1 LLKQHNHGFIK
12 TIRFSMP
19 TTISP
24 FEQGAMK
31 KKTRIVTSPFAYAS
45 PWILATA
52 IGMLIAIVF
61 FFAANNLQREKRIM
75 SESLFNK
82 GQAIISFIGAGTRA
96 SMMMGAPN
104 TQQFQHL
111 IEQAAGESSI
121 LYIAVADSA
130 GKIVAHSTPGLV
142 GTDLDHPLL
151 ATQEPAPVGKYQI
164 ISDPKTKQK
173 IFEIVAPFKPFMRGR
188 GYFFKRHM
196 QAMPQAEKPDSLA
209 REDAQTPSACQMSP
223 DNNVWLPGNK
233 LAIVVGLDM
242 GEQDKIIQ
250 QDRYHMLYMSIAMLL
265 VAIGGWIA
273 LLTAQSYRSSQKTL
287 MNMQAFTDLLIS
299 RLPVGI
305 IATNAEGH
313 IQTFN
318 STAAK
323 FTDKTPAQALGHLQA
338 AVLPQLQ
345 HLIPLE
351 DHDGEVIDREILLPP
366 DSPTPNHLHISS
378 VPITDGQNHAIG
390 RVMLMYDVTEI
401 KKLEAQVRRH
411 DRLVALGKMAAGV
424 AHEVRNP
431 LSSIK
436 GFATLLGSHFAPESE
451 EGEAARLLINEVER
465 LNRSITELLT
475 YARPLPLSVAEIEI
489 EPFIEA
495 SLKLIRSDA
504 KELGVTVRH
513 EITLAHRQV
522 RLDKDR
528 FNQVLLNLYLNS
540 LQAMEHG
547 GELQVAVHEGNRP
560 GTVEINVRDTGCGI
574 AADNLERV
582 MDPYFTTKPEGTGL
596 GLAMVYKIIDE
607 HGGTI
612 KIASKEGQGATVSI
626 ILPA

>member
-1 LLKQHNHGFIK
+1 
-12 TIRFSMP
+12 
-19 TTISP
+19 
-24 FEQGAMK
+24 MK
-31 KKTRIVTSPFAYAS
+31 KKTKIITAPFAYAS

-52 IGMLIAIVF
+52 SGILIAIVF
-61 FFAANNLQREKRIM
+61 FFAVNNLQREKRIM
-75 SESLFNK
+75 TESLFNK
-82 GQAIISFIGAGTRA
+82 GQAIIRFVGAGTRA
-96 SMMMGAPN
+96 SMMMGAPS

-111 IEQAAGESSI
+111 IEQAAGESGI
-121 LYIAVADSA
+121 LYIAVANSS

-142 GTDLDHPLL
+142 GTDLNHPLL
-151 ATQEPAPVGKYQI
+151 GDTDLAPIGKYQI
-164 ISDPKTKQK
+164 ITGQGTKQK
-173 IFEIVAPFKPFMRGR
+173 VFEIVAPFKPFMRGR

-196 QAMPQAEKPDSLA
+196 QTMSQAEKQDRLA
-209 REDAQTPSACQMSP
+209 REDAAPPSACQSFLGK
-223 DNNVWLPGNK
+223 DTWLPGDN
-233 LAIVVGLDM
+233 LSIVVGLDM
-242 GEQDKIIQ
+242 AEQDKVIQ
-250 QDRYHMLYMSIAMLL
+250 QDRYHMFYMSIAMLL

-287 MNMQAFTDLLIS
+287 MNMRAFTDLLIS

-323 FTDKTPAQALGHLQA
+323 FTGKTTDQAIGQPQT
-338 AVLPQLQ
+338 AVLPYIQQ
-345 HLIPLE
+345 LIPTDE
-351 DHDGEVIDREILLPP
+351 QEGEIIDKEILLPP
-366 DSPTPNHLHISS
+366 DSPSPNHLHISS
-378 VPITDGQNHAIG
+378 VPITDGHSNTIG
-390 RVMLMYDVTEI
+390 RVILMYDVSEI

-436 GFATLLGSHFAPESE
+436 GFATLLGSRFPVESE

-475 YARPLPLSVAEIEI
+475 YARPLPLAINEVEI

-495 SLKLIRSDA
+495 SLKLIQSDA
-504 KELGVTVRH
+504 KELGVAVHH
-513 EITLAHRQV
+513 EITLARKQV

-528 FNQVLLNLYLNS
+528 LNQVLLNLYLNS

-547 GELQVAVHEGNRP
+547 GELQVSVHEGLRS
-560 GTVEINVRDTGCGI
+560 GTIEIDVRDTGGGI
-574 AADNLERV
+574 AKDILERV

-612 KIASKEGQGATVSI
+612 RIASKEGEGTTVSI
-626 ILPA
+626 VLPG

>member
-1 LLKQHNHGFIK
+1 
-12 TIRFSMP
+12 
-19 TTISP
+19 
-24 FEQGAMK
+24 MK
-31 KKTRIVTSPFAYAS
+31 KKTKIVTSPLAYAS

-61 FFAANNLQREKRIM
+61 FFVANNLQREKRIVT
-75 SESLFNK
+75 ENLFNK
-82 GQAIISFIGAGTRA
+82 GQAIIRFVGAGTRA

-104 TQQFQHL
+104 AQQFQHL

-121 LYIAVADSA
+121 LYIAIVDNS
-130 GKIVAHSTPGLV
+130 GKIAAHSTPGLV
-142 GTDLDHPLL
+142 GTDIGHPLL
-151 ATQEPAPVGKYQI
+151 ADIELTPSGKYQI
-164 ISDPKTKQK
+164 ISDQKTKQK
-173 IFEIVAPFKPFMRGR
+173 VFEIAAPFKPFMRGR
-188 GYFFKRHM
+188 GYFFQRHM
-196 QAMPQAEKPDSLA
+196 QAMQQAGKSDRLA
-209 REDAQTPSACQMSP
+209 GEPAENPAACQSFP
-223 DNNVWLPGNK
+223 GKDTWLPGNN
-233 LAIVVGLDM
+233 LSIIIGLDM
-242 GEQDKIIQ
+242 TEEDKIIQ
-250 QDRYHMLYMSIAMLL
+250 QDRYHMIYMSIAMLL

-323 FTDKTPAQALGHLQA
+323 FTGKTPEQTVGHLQA
-338 AVLPQLQ
+338 AVLPQIEQ
-345 HLIPLE
+345 LIPSE
-351 DHDGEVIDREILLPP
+351 EHPGEVIDREIFLPL
-366 DSPTPNHLHISS
+366 DSPAPNHLHISS
-378 VPITDGQNHAIG
+378 VPITDGQSNTIG

-436 GFATLLGSHFAPESE
+436 GFATLLGSRFPTGSE

-475 YARPLPLSVAEIEI
+475 YARPLPLAISEVEI
-489 EPFIEA
+489 EPFIEE
-495 SLKLIRSDA
+495 SLKFIQSDA
-504 KELGVTVRH
+504 KESGVAVHHKIALPRQ
-513 EITLAHRQV
+513 QV

-528 FNQVLLNLYLNS
+528 LNQVLLNLYLNS

-547 GELQVAVHEGNRP
+547 GELEVSVHEGDRP
-560 GTVEINVRDTGCGI
+560 GTVEITVRDTGCGI
-574 AADNLERV
+574 AADILERV

-612 KIASKEGQGATVSI
+612 KIASKEGEGTTVSI
-626 ILPA
+626 TLPG

>member
-1 LLKQHNHGFIK
+1 
-12 TIRFSMP
+12 
-19 TTISP
+19 
-24 FEQGAMK
+24 MK
-31 KKTRIVTSPFAYAS
+31 KKTNIVTSPFAYAS

-61 FFAANNLQREKRIM
+61 FFAANNLQREQRIM
-75 SESLFNK
+75 TESLFNK
-82 GQAIISFIGAGTRA
+82 GQAIIRFIGAGTRA

-104 TQQFQHL
+104 AQQFQHL

-121 LYIAVADSA
+121 LYIAVADST

-142 GTDLDHPLL
+142 GTELDHPLL
-151 ATQEPAPVGKYQI
+151 ADAELTPMGKYQI
-164 ISDPKTKQK
+164 ISDQQTKQK

-196 QAMPQAEKPDSLA
+196 QAMQQNGKQDTLA
-209 REDAQTPSACQMSP
+209 KEDAGNPSPCQSFP
-223 DNNVWLPGNK
+223 GKDSWLPGEN
-233 LAIVVGLDM
+233 LSIVVGLDM
-242 GEQDKIIQ
+242 TEQDEIIQ

-287 MNMQAFTDLLIS
+287 TNMRAFTDLLIS

-323 FTDKTPAQALGHLQA
+323 FTGKTPEQIIGHLQT
-338 AVLPQLQ
+338 AVLPQIQ
-345 HLIPLE
+345 QLIHPE
-351 DHDGEVIDREILLPP
+351 EHDGEIIDKEILLPP
-366 DSPTPNHLHISS
+366 DSPTPNHLHVSS
-378 VPITDGQNHAIG
+378 VPITDGQSNTIG

-436 GFATLLGSHFAPESE
+436 GFATLLGSRFPVESE

-475 YARPLPLSVAEIEI
+475 YARPLPLAIAEVAI

-495 SLKLIRSDA
+495 SLKLIQSDA
-504 KELGVTVRH
+504 RELGVVVHH
-513 EITLAHRQV
+513 EIAMARKQV

-528 FNQVLLNLYLNS
+528 LNQVLLNLYLNS

-547 GELQVAVHEGNRP
+547 GELEVSVHEGDRSS
-560 GTVEINVRDTGCGI
+560 TIEISVRDTGCGI
-574 AADNLERV
+574 AEEILERV

-612 KIASKEGQGATVSI
+612 RIASKEGQGTTVSI

>member
-1 LLKQHNHGFIK
+1 
-12 TIRFSMP
+12 
-19 TTISP
+19 
-24 FEQGAMK
+24 MK
-31 KKTRIVTSPFAYAS
+31 KTKIITSPFAYAS

-75 SESLFNK
+75 TESLFNK
-82 GQAIISFIGAGTRA
+82 GQAIVRFVGAGTRA

-121 LYIAVADSA
+121 LYIAVVNNS
-130 GKIVAHSTPGLV
+130 GKIVAHSTSGLV
-142 GTDLDHPLL
+142 GTELDHPLL
-151 ATQEPAPVGKYQI
+151 ADPGIAPVGKYQI
-164 ISDPKTKQK
+164 INDQGTKQK
-173 IFEIVAPFKPFMRGR
+173 VFEVVAPFKPFMRGR
-188 GYFFKRHM
+188 GPFFKRHL
-196 QAMPQAEKPDSLA
+196 QAMQQAGKPDSPA
-209 REDAQTPSACQMSP
+209 GENAQSPSPCQFP
-223 DNNVWLPGNK
+223 PGNEPWLPGDN
-233 LAIVVGLDM
+233 LSIVVGLDM
-242 GEQDKIIQ
+242 TEQDKVVQ
-250 QDRYHMLYMSIAMLL
+250 QDRYHMIYMSIAMLL

-287 MNMQAFTDLLIS
+287 MNMRAFTDLLIS

-305 IATNAEGH
+305 IATNADGY

-323 FTDKTPAQALGHLQA
+323 FTGKTQEETIGHLQA
-338 AVLPQLQ
+338 AVLPHIQQ
-345 HLIPLE
+345 IIHE
-351 DHDGEVIDREILLPP
+351 GEHEGEVIDREILLPP
-366 DSPTPNHLHISS
+366 DSPAANHLNVSS
-378 VPITDGQNHAIG
+378 VPITDGHGNTIG
-390 RVMLMYDVTEI
+390 KVMLMYDVTEI

-411 DRLVALGKMAAGV
+411 DRFVALGKMAAGV

-436 GFATLLGSHFAPESE
+436 GFDTLLGSRFPAESE
-451 EGEAARLLINEVER
+451 ENEAARLLINEVER

-475 YARPLPLSVAEIEI
+475 YARPLPLTIAEVAI
-489 EPFIEA
+489 EPFIDA
-495 SLKLIRSDA
+495 SLKLIQSDA
-504 KELGVTVRH
+504 RELGVAVHH
-513 EITLAHRQV
+513 EIALTRHQV

-528 FNQVLLNLYLNS
+528 LNQMLLNLYLNS

-547 GELQVAVHEGNRP
+547 GELHVSVHEGNLP
-560 GTVEINVRDTGCGI
+560 GTVEISVRDTGCGI
-574 AADNLERV
+574 AADILERV

-612 KIASKEGQGATVSI
+612 KIASKEGEGTTVTI
-626 ILPA
+626 VLPG

>member
-1 LLKQHNHGFIK
+1 M
-12 TIRFSMP
+12 T
-19 TTISP
+19 
-24 FEQGAMK
+24 K
-31 KKTRIVTSPFAYAS
+31 KSKIITSPFAYAS

-61 FFAANNLQREKRIM
+61 FFAVNNLQREKRIM
-75 SESLFNK
+75 TESLFNK
-82 GQAIISFIGAGTRA
+82 GQAIIRFIGAGTRA
-96 SMMMGAPN
+96 SMMMMGTANP
-104 TQQFQHL
+104 QQFQHL

-121 LYIAVADSA
+121 LYIALVDTEN
-130 GKIVAHSTPGLV
+130 KIVAHSTSSLV
-142 GTDLDHPLL
+142 GNSLDHPLL
-151 ATQEPAPVGKYQI
+151 VDAELSPVGKYHIVNDQ
-164 ISDPKTKQK
+164 KTNNKV
-173 IFEIVAPFKPFMRGR
+173 FEIVAPFKPFMRGR
-188 GYFFKRHM
+188 GPFFKRHM
-196 QAMPQAEKPDSLA
+196 QAMQQGEKPDSPG
-209 REDAQTPSACQMSP
+209 RQNGPNPSACQSFP
-223 DNNVWLPGNK
+223 GKEPWLPGDK
-233 LAIVVGLDM
+233 LSIVVGLDM
-242 GEQDKIIQ
+242 TEQDKIIR
-250 QDRYHMLYMSIAMLL
+250 QDKYHMIYMSIAMLL

-273 LLTAQSYRSSQKTL
+273 LLTAQSYRSSQKTI
-287 MNMQAFTDLLIS
+287 MNMRAFTDLLIS

-305 IATNAEGH
+305 IATNTEGH

-318 STAAK
+318 SAAAK
-323 FTDKTPAQALGHLQA
+323 FTGKTPEQAIGHQQA
-338 AVLPQLQ
+338 AVLPQMQ
-345 HLIPLE
+345 QLIPS
-351 DHDGEVIDREILLPP
+351 GEQEREILDTEILLPP
-366 DSPTPNHLHISS
+366 DSPTPNHLHVSS
-378 VPITDGQNHAIG
+378 VPITDGQSKSIG

-436 GFATLLGSHFAPESE
+436 GFATLLGSRFADESE

-475 YARPLPLSVAEIEI
+475 YARPLPLTIAEVEI

-495 SLKLIRSDA
+495 SLKLILSDA
-504 KELGVTVRH
+504 KALGVSVRH
-513 EITLAHRQV
+513 AVAMKRTRV

-528 FNQVLLNLYLNS
+528 LNQVLLNLYLNS

-547 GELQVAVHEGNRP
+547 GELQVTVQEGP
-560 GTVEINVRDTGCGI
+560 QPDTVAITVRDTGCGI
-574 AADNLERV
+574 AEDILERV

-612 KIASKEGQGATVSI
+612 RIVSKEGEGTTVSI
-626 ILPA
+626 TLPG

>member
-1 LLKQHNHGFIK
+1 
-12 TIRFSMP
+12 
-19 TTISP
+19 
-24 FEQGAMK
+24 MK
-31 KKTRIVTSPFAYAS
+31 KKTKIVTSPFAYAS
-45 PWILATA
+45 PWILAAA
-52 IGMLIAIVF
+52 ISILIAIVF
-61 FFAANNLQREKRIM
+61 FFAANSLQREKRIM
-75 SESLFNK
+75 TDSLFNK
-82 GQAIISFIGAGTRA
+82 GQAIIRFIGAGTRA

-104 TQQFQHL
+104 VQQFQHL

-121 LYIAVADSA
+121 LYITVANST
-130 GKIVAHSTPGLV
+130 GKIVAHSTPALV

-151 ATQEPAPVGKYQI
+151 TDPELVPIGKYQI
-164 ISDPKTKQK
+164 ISDQKTKQK

-188 GYFFKRHM
+188 GHFFKRHM
-196 QAMPQAEKPDSLA
+196 QQAEN
-209 REDAQTPSACQMSP
+209 P
-223 DNNVWLPGNK
+223 DNLAWENAQGPPPCQFPPGNDTWLPGDK
-233 LAIVVGLDM
+233 LFIVVGLDM
-242 GEQDKIIQ
+242 AEQDKIIQ
-250 QDRYHMLYMSIAMLL
+250 QDRHHMLYMSVAMLL

-318 STAAK
+318 STAAR
-323 FTDKTPAQALGHLQA
+323 FTGKTQEQAIGHLQA
-338 AVLPQLQ
+338 EVLPQIQ
-345 HLIPLE
+345 QLIPE
-351 DHDGEVIDREILLPP
+351 GEHEAEVIDREILLSSG
-366 DSPTPNHLHISS
+366 SPAPNHLHISS
-378 VPITDGQNHAIG
+378 VPISDGQGNTIG

-401 KKLEAQVRRH
+401 KKLEAQVQRH

-436 GFATLLGSHFAPESE
+436 GFATLLGSHFQAESE

-475 YARPLPLSVAEIEI
+475 YARPLPLAIAEVEI

-495 SLKLIRSDA
+495 SLKLIQSDA
-504 KELGVTVRH
+504 RELGVAVHH
-513 EITLAHRQV
+513 EIALARKQV

-528 FNQVLLNLYLNS
+528 LNQVLLNLYLNS

-547 GELQVAVHEGNRP
+547 GELQVSVHEGNRP
-560 GTVEINVRDTGCGI
+560 ETIEIKVRDTGCGI
-574 AADNLERV
+574 AEDILERV
-582 MDPYFTTKPEGTGL
+582 MDPYFTTKAEGTGL

-612 KIASKEGQGATVSI
+612 KIASKEGEGTTVSI
-626 ILPA
+626 VLPG

>member
-1 LLKQHNHGFIK
+1 VYKDGQTLSADKD
-12 TIRFSMP
+12 FSP
-19 TTISP
+19 GQCI
-24 FEQGAMK
+24 MK

-52 IGMLIAIVF
+52 IAMLIAMVF

-75 SESLFNK
+75 TESLFNK
-82 GQAIISFIGAGTRA
+82 GQAIIHFVGAGTRA

-104 TQQFQHL
+104 SQQFQHL
-111 IEQAAGESSI
+111 IEQAAGESNL
-121 LYIAVADSA
+121 LYIAVVNRT
-130 GKIVAHSTPGLV
+130 GKILAHSTPDLV
-142 GTDLDHPLL
+142 GTDLDRLL
-151 ATQEPAPVGKYQI
+151 PADLGPAPVGKYQI
-164 ISDPKTKQK
+164 VTSQSAKLKV
-173 IFEIVAPFKPFMRGR
+173 FEVVAPFKPFMRGR
-188 GYFFKRHM
+188 GHFSKRRR
-196 QAMPQAEKPDSLA
+196 QVLQQAEKPTPAWEDGQNPPACDPVPGNDS
-209 REDAQTPSACQMSP
+209 
-223 DNNVWLPGNK
+223 WLPGEN
-233 LAIVVGLDM
+233 LSIIVGLDM
-242 GEQDKIIQ
+242 TEQDKIIQ
-250 QDRYHMLYMSIAMLL
+250 QDLYQMIYMSVAMLL

-287 MNMQAFTDLLIS
+287 MNMRAFTDLLIS

-323 FTDKTPAQALGHLQA
+323 FTGKTPEETIGHLQT
-338 AVLPQLQ
+338 AVLPQIPQ
-345 HLIPLE
+345 LIPPE
-351 DHDGEVIDREILLPP
+351 NREQEVIDREILLPP
-366 DSPTPNHLHISS
+366 DSETPTHLHVSS
-378 VPITDGQNHAIG
+378 VPITDGQANTIG

-401 KKLEAQVRRH
+401 KKLEAQIRRH

-436 GFATLLGSHFAPESE
+436 GFATLLGSRFPEQSE
-451 EGEAARLLINEVER
+451 EAEAARLLVNEVER

-475 YARPLPLSVAEIEI
+475 YARPLPLSVAEVEI
-489 EPFIEA
+489 EPFIAA
-495 SLKLIRSDA
+495 SLKLIQSDA
-504 KELGVTVRH
+504 KELNVAVHQEVALKRK
-513 EITLAHRQV
+513 QV

-528 FNQVLLNLYLNS
+528 LNQVLLNLYLNS
-540 LQAMEHG
+540 LQAMEQG
-547 GELQVAVHEGNRP
+547 GELEVSVREGSSP
-560 GTVEINVRDTGCGI
+560 GTVEISVRDTGCGI
-574 AADNLERV
+574 AEDHLERV

-612 KIASKEGQGATVSI
+612 SIASKEGKGTTVTI
-626 ILPA
+626 VLPG

>member
-1 LLKQHNHGFIK
+1 
-12 TIRFSMP
+12 
-19 TTISP
+19 
-24 FEQGAMK
+24 MK
-31 KKTRIVTSPFAYAS
+31 KETKIVTSPFAYAS

-75 SESLFNK
+75 TESLFNK
-82 GQAIISFIGAGTRA
+82 GQAIIRFVGAGTRA

-104 TQQFQHL
+104 AQQFQHL

-121 LYIAVADSA
+121 VYIAVADST

-151 ATQEPAPVGKYQI
+151 ADQELTPVGKYRI
-164 ISDPKTKQK
+164 INDQGTGQK
-173 IFEIVAPFKPFMRGR
+173 VFEVAGPFKPFMRGR
-188 GYFFKRHM
+188 GRFFKRHP
-196 QAMPQAEKPDSLA
+196 QAMQQAGKPDSLA
-209 REDAQTPSACQMSP
+209 GEEAKNPAACQSFP
-223 DNNVWLPGNK
+223 GKDTWLPGEN
-233 LAIVVGLDM
+233 LSIVVGLDM
-242 GEQDKIIQ
+242 AEQDAIIR

-287 MNMQAFTDLLIS
+287 MNMRAFTDLLIS

-323 FTDKTPAQALGHLQA
+323 FTGKTPEQAIGHLQTS
-338 AVLPQLQ
+338 VLPQIQ
-345 HLIPLE
+345 QVTAQDE
-351 DHDGEVIDREILLPP
+351 EVLDREILLPP
-366 DSPTPNHLHISS
+366 DSPAPNHLHLSS
-378 VPITDGQNHAIG
+378 VPITDGQSNTIG
-390 RVMLMYDVTEI
+390 RVTLMYDVTEI

-436 GFATLLGSHFAPESE
+436 GFATLLGSRFPAKSE

-475 YARPLPLSVAEIEI
+475 YARPLPLTIAEVEI

-495 SLKLIRSDA
+495 SLKLIQSDA
-504 KELGVTVRH
+504 KELGVAVHQEIALVRK
-513 EITLAHRQV
+513 QV

-528 FNQVLLNLYLNS
+528 LNQVLLNLYLNS

-547 GELQVAVHEGNRP
+547 GELWVAVREGARP
-560 GTVEINVRDTGCGI
+560 GTIEISVRDTGCGI
-574 AADNLERV
+574 AADILERV

-612 KIASKEGQGATVSI
+612 KIASKEGEGTTVTI
-626 ILPA
+626 ILPG

>member
-1 LLKQHNHGFIK
+1 M
-12 TIRFSMP
+12 T
-19 TTISP
+19 
-24 FEQGAMK
+24 
-31 KKTRIVTSPFAYAS
+31 KKTKIVTSPFAYAS

-61 FFAANNLQREKRIM
+61 FFAANNLQREQRIM
-75 SESLFNK
+75 TESLFNK
-82 GQAIISFIGAGTRA
+82 GQAIIRFIGAGTRA
-96 SMMMGAPN
+96 SMMMGSPN

-121 LYIAVADSA
+121 LYIAVADNA
-130 GKIVAHSTPGLV
+130 GKIVAHSTPSLV
-142 GTDLDHPLL
+142 GTELDHPLL
-151 ATQEPAPVGKYQI
+151 VNTEPTPIGKYQI
-164 ISDPKTKQK
+164 INAQGTKQK
-173 IFEIVAPFKPFMRGR
+173 VFEIVAPFKPFMRGR
-188 GYFFKRHM
+188 GYFFKRHL
-196 QAMPQAEKPDSLA
+196 QAMQQAEKPDSLA
-209 REDAQTPSACQMSP
+209 KEDAQAPTACQSFP
-223 DNNVWLPGNK
+223 GKDTWLPGDN
-233 LAIVVGLDM
+233 LSIVVGLDM
-242 GEQDKIIQ
+242 TEQDIIIR

-287 MNMQAFTDLLIS
+287 MNMRAFTDLLIS

-323 FTDKTPAQALGHLQA
+323 FTGKTPEQVIGHLQTT
-338 AVLPQLQ
+338 VLPQIQ
-345 HLIPLE
+345 QLIPLGE
-351 DHDGEVIDREILLPP
+351 HDGEIIDKEILLPP
-366 DSPTPNHLHISS
+366 DSPTPNRLHVSS
-378 VPITDGQNHAIG
+378 VPITDGQGNTIG
-390 RVMLMYDVTEI
+390 RVILMYDISEI

-436 GFATLLGSHFAPESE
+436 GFATLLGSRFPKESE
-451 EGEAARLLINEVER
+451 EGEAAGLLINEVER

-475 YARPLPLSVAEIEI
+475 YARPLPLSIAEVAI

-495 SLKLIRSDA
+495 SLKLIQSDA
-504 KELGVTVRH
+504 KELGVAVRH
-513 EITLAHRQV
+513 EIALARTQV
-522 RLDKDR
+522 HLDKDR
-528 FNQVLLNLYLNS
+528 LNQVLLNLYLNS

-547 GELQVAVHEGNRP
+547 GELQVTVCEGNLP
-560 GTVEINVRDTGCGI
+560 GTVEISVRDTGCGI

-582 MDPYFTTKPEGTGL
+582 MDPYFTTKPAGTGL

-612 KIASKEGQGATVSI
+612 RIASKEGQGTTVSI
-626 ILPA
+626 VLPG

>member
-1 LLKQHNHGFIK
+1 
-12 TIRFSMP
+12 
-19 TTISP
+19 
-24 FEQGAMK
+24 MK
-31 KKTRIVTSPFAYAS
+31 KKTTIVTSPLAYAS

-75 SESLFNK
+75 TENLFNK
-82 GQAIISFIGAGTRA
+82 GQAIIRFIGAGTRA
-96 SMMMGAPN
+96 SMMMGTPN
-104 TQQFQHL
+104 AQQFQHL
-111 IEQAAGESSI
+111 IEQAAGESNI
-121 LYIAVADSA
+121 LYIAVTDST

-142 GTDLDHPLL
+142 GANLDHPLL
-151 ATQEPAPVGKYQI
+151 ASQELAPLGKYQI
-164 ISDPKTKQK
+164 IDNQGAKQK
-173 IFEIVAPFKPFMRGR
+173 VFEVVAPFKPFMRGR
-188 GYFFKRHM
+188 GYFFRRHM
-196 QAMPQAEKPDSLA
+196 QAMQQGAKQDGLAGQAEDAPSSPPCQSL
-209 REDAQTPSACQMSP
+209 PG
-223 DNNVWLPGNK
+223 NNSWLPGDNFS
-233 LAIVVGLDM
+233 IVVGLDM
-242 GEQDKIIQ
+242 AEQDKIIQ

-287 MNMQAFTDLLIS
+287 MNMRAFTDLLIS

-318 STAAK
+318 STAAQ
-323 FTDKTPAQALGHLQA
+323 FTGKTPEQAIGHLQA
-338 AVLPQLQ
+338 TVLPQIQ
-345 HLIPLE
+345 QLIPTE
-351 DHDGEVIDREILLPP
+351 DHDGEVIDKEIFLPP
-366 DSPTPNHLHISS
+366 DSPAPSHLHVSS
-378 VPITDGQNHAIG
+378 VPITDGQGNSIG

-401 KKLEAQVRRH
+401 KNLEAQVRRH

-436 GFATLLGSHFAPESE
+436 GFATLLGSRFPAESE
-451 EGEAARLLINEVER
+451 ESEAARLLINEVER

-475 YARPLPLSVAEIEI
+475 YARPLPLAVAEVEI
-489 EPFIEA
+489 GPFVEA
-495 SLKLIRSDA
+495 SLKLIQSDA

-513 EITLAHRQV
+513 EIALTSHQQV

-540 LQAMEHG
+540 LQAMENG
-547 GELQVAVHEGNRP
+547 GELQVSVHEGSRP
-560 GTVEINVRDTGCGI
+560 DTIEITVRDTGCGI
-574 AADNLERV
+574 ADDILERV

-596 GLAMVYKIIDE
+596 GLAMVYKIVDE

-612 KIASKEGQGATVSI
+612 KIASKEGQGTTVSI
-626 ILPA
+626 ILPR

>member
-1 LLKQHNHGFIK
+1 
-12 TIRFSMP
+12 
-19 TTISP
+19 
-24 FEQGAMK
+24 MK
-31 KKTRIVTSPFAYAS
+31 KKTKIVTSPFAYAS
-45 PWILATA
+45 PWILAAA

-61 FFAANNLQREKRIM
+61 FFAANNLQREKRIIT
-75 SESLFNK
+75 ENLFNK
-82 GQAIISFIGAGTRA
+82 GQAIVRFIGAGTRA
-96 SMMMGAPN
+96 SMMMGGANP
-104 TQQFQHL
+104 QQLQHL

-121 LYIAVADSA
+121 LYIAVANNT
-130 GKIVAHSTPGLV
+130 GKIVAHSTPDLV
-142 GTDLDHPLL
+142 GTDLDHTLL
-151 ATQEPAPVGKYQI
+151 AGTELAPVGRYQI
-164 ISDPKTKQK
+164 IRDQKTNQK
-173 IFEIVAPFKPFMRGR
+173 VFEIVAPFKPFMRGR
-188 GYFFKRHM
+188 GHFFKRRM
-196 QAMPQAEKPDSLA
+196 QAMPQTDNPDIPSG
-209 REDAQTPSACQMSP
+209 ENAQPLPPCQFPPSNNAWQP
-223 DNNVWLPGNK
+223 GDN

-242 GEQDKIIQ
+242 TEQDKIIQ

-318 STAAK
+318 NTAAK
-323 FTDKTPAQALGHLQA
+323 FTGKTPEQAIGHLQA
-338 AVLPQLQ
+338 AVLPQIHQLTPTNG
-345 HLIPLE
+345 HEAEI
-351 DHDGEVIDREILLPP
+351 IDQEILLPP
-366 DSPTPNHLHISS
+366 DSPSPNHLHISS
-378 VPITDGQNHAIG
+378 VPITDGHNNPIG
-390 RVMLMYDVTEI
+390 RVTLMYDVTEI

-436 GFATLLGSHFAPESE
+436 GFATLLGSRFQAESE
-451 EGEAARLLINEVER
+451 EGEAAKLLINEVER

-475 YARPLPLSVAEIEI
+475 YARPLPLAIAEVEI
-489 EPFIEA
+489 APFIEA
-495 SLKLIRSDA
+495 SLKLIQSDA
-504 KELGVTVRH
+504 KELGVAVRQ
-513 EITLAHRQV
+513 EIALPRKQV

-528 FNQVLLNLYLNS
+528 LNQVLLNLYLNS

-547 GELQVAVHEGNRP
+547 GELEVSVHEGNLP
-560 GTVEINVRDTGCGI
+560 GTVEISVRDTGCGI
-574 AADNLERV
+574 AADILERV

-612 KIASKEGQGATVSI
+612 KIASTEGQGTTVSI
-626 ILPA
+626 ILPG

>member
-1 LLKQHNHGFIK
+1 LLVDTEH
-12 TIRFSMP
+12 
-19 TTISP
+19 
-24 FEQGAMK
+24 
-31 KKTRIVTSPFAYAS
+31 
-45 PWILATA
+45 
-52 IGMLIAIVF
+52 
-61 FFAANNLQREKRIM
+61 
-75 SESLFNK
+75 
-82 GQAIISFIGAGTRA
+82 
-96 SMMMGAPN
+96 APLGN
-104 TQQFQHL
+104 
-111 IEQAAGESSI
+111 
-121 LYIAVADSA
+121 
-130 GKIVAHSTPGLV
+130 
-142 GTDLDHPLL
+142 
-151 ATQEPAPVGKYQI
+151 YQI
-164 ISDPKTKQK
+164 ITDQRTKQK
-173 IFEIVAPFKPFMRGR
+173 VFEIVAPFKPFMRGR
-188 GYFFKRHM
+188 GFFKRRM
-196 QAMPQAEKPDSLA
+196 QEMQQTGKSNDPAKETL
-209 REDAQTPSACQMSP
+209 QTPPACQFSTG
-223 DNNVWLPGNK
+223 NNSWLPGEN
-233 LAIVVGLDM
+233 LSIVVGLDM
-242 GEQDKIIQ
+242 AEQDKIIQ

-287 MNMQAFTDLLIS
+287 VNMQAFTDLLIS

-318 STAAK
+318 SAAAK
-323 FTDKTPAQALGHLQA
+323 FTGKSPEQAIG
-338 AVLPQLQ
+338 QLQ
-345 HLIPLE
+345 TLLQPQIQQLISP
-351 DHDGEVIDREILLPP
+351 GEHEREIIDKELLLSL

-378 VPITDGQNHAIG
+378 VPITDGHGQAIG

-436 GFATLLGSHFAPESE
+436 GFATLLGSRFTAESE

-475 YARPLPLSVAEIEI
+475 YARPLPLTIAEVEI

-495 SLKLIRSDA
+495 SLKLIQSDA
-504 KELGVTVRH
+504 KELGVAVHH
-513 EITLAHRQV
+513 EIALARRQV

-528 FNQVLLNLYLNS
+528 LNQVLLNLYLNS
-540 LQAMEHG
+540 LQAMEGG
-547 GELQVAVHEGNRP
+547 GELQVSVHEGARP
-560 GTVEINVRDTGCGI
+560 DTIEINVRDTGCGI
-574 AADNLERV
+574 AEDILERV

-596 GLAMVYKIIDE
+596 GLAMSYKIVDE

-612 KIASKEGQGATVSI
+612 KITSKAGQGTTVNI

>member
-1 LLKQHNHGFIK
+1 
-12 TIRFSMP
+12 
-19 TTISP
+19 
-24 FEQGAMK
+24 MK
-31 KKTRIVTSPFAYAS
+31 KKTKIVTSPFAYAS

-75 SESLFNK
+75 TESLFNK
-82 GQAIISFIGAGTRA
+82 GQAIVRFVGAGTRA

-121 LYIAVADSA
+121 LYIAVANST

-151 ATQEPAPVGKYQI
+151 ADPELAPVGKYQI
-164 ISDPKTKQK
+164 ISDQGTKQK
-173 IFEIVAPFKPFMRGR
+173 VFEIVAPFKPFMRGR
-188 GYFFKRHM
+188 GYFFKRHP
-196 QAMPQAEKPDSLA
+196 QAMPQTGKPDSLA
-209 REDAQTPSACQMSP
+209 GENAQNPSACQSFP
-223 DNNVWLPGNK
+223 GNDTWLPGDN
-233 LAIVVGLDM
+233 LSIVVGLDM
-242 GEQDKIIQ
+242 TEQDKIIQ
-250 QDRYHMLYMSIAMLL
+250 QDRHHMIYMSIVMLL

-287 MNMQAFTDLLIS
+287 MNMRAFTDLLIS

-323 FTDKTPAQALGHLQA
+323 FTGKTPEQTIGHLQT
-338 AVLPQLQ
+338 AVLPQIQ
-345 HLIPLE
+345 QLIPE
-351 DHDGEVIDREILLPP
+351 GEHGQEVIDREILLPP
-366 DSPTPNHLHISS
+366 DSPAPNHLHISS
-378 VPITDGQNHAIG
+378 VPITDGQSNTIG

-411 DRLVALGKMAAGV
+411 DRFVALGKMAAGV

-436 GFATLLGSHFAPESE
+436 GFATLLGSRFPAASE

-475 YARPLPLSVAEIEI
+475 YARPLPLTIAEVEI

-495 SLKLIRSDA
+495 SLKLIQTDA
-504 KELGVTVRH
+504 RELGVAVRH
-513 EITLAHRQV
+513 EVALARKQV

-528 FNQVLLNLYLNS
+528 LNQVLLNLYLNS

-547 GELQVAVHEGNRP
+547 GELRVSVREGNRP
-560 GTVEINVRDTGCGI
+560 GTVEISVRDTGCGI
-574 AADNLERV
+574 AKDILERV

-612 KIASKEGQGATVSI
+612 RIASKEGEGTTVNI
-626 ILPA
+626 ILPG